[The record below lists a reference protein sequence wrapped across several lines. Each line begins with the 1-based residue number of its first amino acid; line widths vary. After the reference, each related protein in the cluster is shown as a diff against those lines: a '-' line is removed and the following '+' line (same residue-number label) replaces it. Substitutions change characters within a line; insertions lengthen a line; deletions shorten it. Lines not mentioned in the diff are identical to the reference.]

1 MKEPKHPH
9 HSPPPQNADAARQ
22 DSLAGMARR
31 LAAPAHL
38 ADLARRSA
46 RTLRQEGAEQLWRDI
61 TFRVALALH
70 HDRWQHRADLP
81 LKRTLRAQRANP
93 VPGGPK
99 ISVVVPLYNTPE
111 PFLKQMLA
119 SVTGQTY
126 PGWQLCLADASDP
139 QHPQVEAVCR
149 AAARRDGRIVYKK
162 LDENLGI
169 AGNTNQ
175 GFALADGE
183 YLTLLDHDD
192 LLYPNALYEMAQA
205 IRDTGAEL
213 LYSDEI
219 VLSADL
225 KQLGGYHFKPGYAP
239 DYLNGC
245 NYITHL
251 CVFSR
256 QLLERAGG
264 REHPEYDGAQDY
276 DLILRLTEAL
286 EAPAAEHGAGGGA
299 GTGGTPAAGEA
310 PAPGGALRE
319 TATEPPAPLPP
330 GGPAPGRRAEQKIC
344 HIPKVLYV
352 WRAAAG
358 STAEN
363 LVRAKPYAIEAGARA
378 VRDHLAR
385 LGRAAEVEAVPGAPG
400 AYQVRYALTGTPKIS
415 VIIPNKDHADDL
427 DRCLRSLYA
436 HAGYEDF
443 EVLVVENNSTQAVT
457 EAYYRAMVKKY
468 PGCRLI
474 RYEGGF
480 NFSAI
485 NNLARRQAQGEYL
498 LLLNNDIEV
507 LSDGFLAELLSYA
520 GRPDVGAVG
529 AKLFYPDGTIQH
541 GGVLLGINGT
551 AGHSHKGHPRQAVGD
566 LYRLVTAQ
574 NYLAVTGACLMVRAA
589 LYDAAGGLDEGDFAV
604 AYNDV
609 DLCLKLYEMGYRNV
623 FTPLAQCYHYE
634 SKSRGLDDGSAA
646 SAENQARYARE
657 KAAFQARW
665 GKYLPEGADP
675 YYNPH
680 FNNKFENFGLK

>member
-1 MKEPKHPH
+1 MKEPTPRQN
-9 HSPPPQNADAARQ
+9 PPAPQNADAARQ

-31 LAAPAHL
+31 LAAPGHL
-38 ADLARRSA
+38 ADLAARAA

-70 HDRWQHRADLP
+70 RDRWQHRADLP
-81 LKRTLRAQRANP
+81 LKRTLRAQRAAP
-93 VPGGPK
+93 LPGGPK
-99 ISVVVPLYNTPE
+99 ISVIVPLYNTPQL
-111 PFLKQMLA
+111 FLKQMLG
-119 SVTGQTY
+119 SVAGQTY
-126 PGWQLCLADASDP
+126 RNWQLCLADASDT
-139 QHPQVEAVCR
+139 QHPQVEALCR
-149 AAARRDGRIVYKK
+149 AAACKDDRIVYKK
-162 LDENLGI
+162 LEENLGI

-175 GFALADGE
+175 GFAMAEGE

-205 IRDTGAEL
+205 IQATGAQL

-225 KQLGGYHFKPGYAP
+225 KRLGGYHFKPGYAP

-256 QLLERAGG
+256 ALFEKAGG
-264 REHPEYDGAQDY
+264 CERPEYDGAQDY
-276 DLILRLTEAL
+276 DLILRLAEAL
-286 EAPAAEHGAGGGA
+286 EEPAAASGMPPEQREPPQQ
-299 GTGGTPAAGEA
+299 PAA
-310 PAPGGALRE
+310 R
-319 TATEPPAPLPP
+319 T
-330 GGPAPGRRAEQKIC
+330 AEQRVC

-363 LVRAKPYAIEAGARA
+363 LVEAKPYAVEAGARA
-378 VRDHLAR
+378 IRDHLAR
-385 LGRAAEVEAVPGAPG
+385 LGRAAQVQAVPGAPG
-400 AYQVRYALTGTPKIS
+400 AYQVRYALAQTPWVS

-436 HAGYEDF
+436 HAGYENF
-443 EVLVVENNSTQAVT
+443 EVLVTENNSTQAVT
-457 EAYYRAMVKKY
+457 EAYYKAMVKKY
-468 PGCRLI
+468 PRCRLV
-474 RYEGGF
+474 RYRGAF

-485 NNLARRQAQGEYL
+485 NNLARRQARGDYL

-520 GRPDVGAVG
+520 QRPDVGAVG
-529 AKLFYPDGTIQH
+529 AKLFYPDDTIQH

-551 AGHSHKGHPRQAVGD
+551 AGHSHKSHPRQAVGD